1 MMKTILVTSLALT
14 VLLAGFASQLALAQ
28 PGWGEHRGGPMGA
41 FAGPRAEF
49 MFEALDLTPEQ
60 RDAVEAIQ
68 ATYRPQLQALQDSGR
83 ATRQALAQT
92 APDAPDYATVV
103 AEASQAAAE
112 HASQLVLLTAEM
124 RRELHAVLTPQQ
136 RQKALE
142 LRNTMREQREQ
153 RFQERRERR
162 RPGPQQEDD
171 A

>member
-1 MMKTILVTSLALT
+1 MLKTILVTSLALT
-14 VLLAGFASQLALAQ
+14 VLLAGFATQLASAQ

-60 RDAVEAIQ
+60 RDAVEAI
-68 ATYRPQLQALQDSGR
+68 
-83 ATRQALAQT
+83 
-92 APDAPDYATVV
+92 
-103 AEASQAAAE
+103 
-112 HASQLVLLTAEM
+112 QLVLLTAEM

-153 RFQERRERR
+153 RFQERRERGRAGR
-162 RPGPQQEDD
+162 RQADD